1 MKIYINKSAVGLRIK
16 QIRLNKGYTLEA
28 FGKLFNTSKSNVLRW
43 EQGLALPNKERLA
56 SISKFFD
63 ITVNELLYGSIKE
76 FIIENAE
83 NIIKNKYGEILFNT
97 LTLNNIL
104 LYCLDSD
111 NININD
117 INSLKNNIIQ
127 GFENLLEQRYNENQ
141 ERIFFLKNNYIEAS
155 QRFEMLV
162 RNGLLDNIIINGK
175 RGFDL
180 PKIEEYENLFN
191 FDNFLNS
198 FNDKI
203 FSYEN
208 GESLLSELFYIV
220 EDNSNG
226 FKGYYQQVNFLNIP
240 IDYLY
245 HISNVYNI
253 KGCDY
258 DNLFSENDYAPSIWE
273 YSVPYKPNK
282 YNLSDFDVIL
292 GLYIENE
299 NSTYFLANYKSIE
312 DVPLNKEA
320 QYFILNHD
328 NTYQITKITEIP
340 DCKYIAPIIGKLE

>member
-1 MKIYINKSAVGLRIK
+1 MKLHINKKNVGSRIFN
-16 QIRLNKGYTLEA
+16 IRKKMNLTLEDW
-28 FGKLFNTSKSNVLRW
+28 GKLFNASKGNALLW
-43 EQGLALPNKERLA
+43 EQGSSLPNRSRLEKIA
-56 SISKFFD
+56 KIGN
-63 ITVNELLYGSIKE
+63 ITINELLYGSIEE
-76 FIIENAE
+76 FIVENAE
-83 NIIKNKYGEILFNT
+83 NIIKNKYGEILFNL
-97 LTLNNIL
+97 LTLNNIYM
-104 LYCLDSD
+104 YCAYRDVS
-111 NININD
+111 IND
-117 INSLKNNIIQ
+117 INSLENSIIE
-127 GFENLLEQRYNENQ
+127 GFENYLEEVYNENQ
-141 ERIFFLKNNYIEAS
+141 KRIFFLKKNYTEAS

-162 RNGLLDNIIINGK
+162 RNGLLDDIIINGK
-175 RGFDL
+175 CGFDL
-180 PKIEEYENLFN
+180 PKIEKYENLFN

-208 GESLLSELFYIV
+208 GESLLSGLFYIV

-253 KGCDY
+253 NECDY
-258 DNLFSENDYAPSIWE
+258 DKLFPENDYASSIWE

-282 YNLSDFDVIL
+282 YNLPNFDVIL

-312 DVPLNKEA
+312 DVPLNTEA

-340 DCKYIAPIIGKLE
+340 NCKYIAPIIGKLE